1 MSVVTIPFAWLLLK
15 FYDLTGNYGAAVIL
29 FALIVNIILSPFMA
43 KTKKSSMRM
52 AKLTPLMQDL
62 ERRHKGNPQ
71 KYQEE
76 VSKLYRENKINPMS
90 GCIWNLIPFPIL
102 LALYSVIRQPL
113 SRMMQLSSE
122 KVTLISDWLT
132 QNAGFVASKNGTYDE
147 ITMANLAHQNFAQI
161 TTDLGDQVSG
171 LLNIDY
177 SFLGLNLGNQPQWNF
192 FTKVDWSVASDWGPA
207 LVLFLIPFISAGIS
221 YLSMVVSMKTNPS
234 GTAQQQ
240 ASMKSMMIFMPLVSV
255 WICFIMPAALG
266 VYWIFSSLFGLIRD
280 VLLTKLYKKQVDA
293 EDAERRQR
301 MQQREAEMER
311 KRQESERKRQEGA
324 MQQNENTSKKKLQA
338 AQKQRDE
345 ERKAAAERAEKA
357 ARRKGQPEDA
367 PLPSQ
372 VGKRLFARGRAYD
385 PDRYP
390 NPNELGEETEAEAEA
405 PIPELPDE
413 PEAVQP
419 DEVETAEVQSDEAVA
434 GEMQSDE
441 AETAETQSEEPL
453 TDEAA
458 QTEETEEVESSDSE
472 KSE

>member
-15 FYDLTGNYGAAVIL
+15 FYDMTGNYGAAVIL

-52 AKLTPLMQDL
+52 AKLNPMLQEL

-76 VSKLYRENKINPMS
+76 VSRLYRENKINPMS

-113 SRMMQLSSE
+113 SKMMQLSSDT
-122 KVTLISDWLT
+122 VTLISDWLVK
-132 QNAGFVASKNGTYDE
+132 NAGFVASKNGTYDE
-147 ITMANLAHQNFAQI
+147 IVMANLAHQNYPQI
-161 TTDLGDQVSG
+161 MADLGDKAAG

-207 LVLFLIPFISAGIS
+207 LALFLIPFISAGIS
-221 YLSMVVSMKTNPS
+221 YLSMVISMKTSPS

-240 ASMKSMMIFMPLVSV
+240 ASMKSMMLFMPLVSV

-266 VYWIFSSLFGLIRD
+266 IYWIFSSLFGLIRD
-280 VLLTKLYKKQVDA
+280 VLLTILFKKQVDA

-301 MQQREAEMER
+301 MQQREAELER
-311 KRQESERKRQEGA
+311 KRQESERLRQEGS

-345 ERKAAAERAEKA
+345 ERRAAAERAEKA
-357 ARRKGQPEDA
+357 ARRKGAPEVEQ
-367 PLPSQ
+367 LPSQ
-372 VGKRLFARGRAYD
+372 VGNRLFARGRAYD

-390 NPNELGEETEAEAEA
+390 NPDAPGEEAQAEPAALQETPDGQTEVSVEA
-405 PIPELPDE
+405 PASVETG
-413 PEAVQP
+413 EAAAEQP
-419 DEVETAEVQSDEAVA
+419 DETR
-434 GEMQSDE
+434 
-441 AETAETQSEEPL
+441 

-458 QTEETEEVESSDSE
+458 QTEEAEESGDSE
-472 KSE
+472 QSE